1 MTSDTH
7 QQNTPTLHLVAP
19 PSIQPN
25 LTHLGRTIPTLL
37 LAGALRDSLTPPQP
51 HSRVIIVGDSTT
63 KSTASALGLDFTDHF
78 APLLSNPKSLKR
90 TILSRFRSTATTPS
104 RIICW
109 SDELTPLASSLAS
122 HFDIPA
128 ELISTN
134 PSSIS
139 KPHHSFDSIR
149 VFEPQDHD
157 WWLDHRHT
165 CRTDQLLSAVIDP
178 AEISFEHRA
187 AARTNLNIDP
197 DTIVLA
203 AVADNPAHVDAREFA
218 FLLGLLAVSGYQV
231 LGIVPNTAKNLDQA
245 LRHHRGLDQPFRLMT
260 TTDQLPDLLPLL
272 DACIHPT
279 DEISGSTQLI
289 NRYIERADIPIL
301 SLRHSGKAGFTRAQG
316 TANHLLDQ
324 MDQIKHTMQTT
335 QPKSTL

>member
-1 MTSDTH
+1 MTAAAH
-7 QQNTPTLHLVAP
+7 EHNTPILHLVAP
-19 PSIQPN
+19 PSIQPSR
-25 LTHLGRTIPTLL
+25 THFGRAIPTLL
-37 LAGALRDSLTPPQP
+37 LAGALRDSLTPPP
-51 HSRVIIVGDSTT
+51 PLSRIIIVGDSTT
-63 KSTASALGLDFTDHF
+63 KSTASALGLDFTDHY
-78 APLLSNPKSLKR
+78 APLLSNTKSIKR
-90 TILSRFRSTATTPS
+90 TVLSRLSSTTTTPS

-109 SDELTPLASSLAS
+109 SDELALLAASLAT
-122 HFDIPA
+122 HYDIPA

-134 PSSIS
+134 PSTIS
-139 KPHHSFDSIR
+139 KPRHSFDSIR

-178 AEISFEHRA
+178 IEFSNERRA

-203 AVADNPAHVDAREFA
+203 AVADNPAQVDAREFA

-279 DEISGSTQLI
+279 DQITGSTQLI

-324 MDQIKHTMQTT
+324 MDQIKHTMQSQLTNA
-335 QPKSTL
+335 